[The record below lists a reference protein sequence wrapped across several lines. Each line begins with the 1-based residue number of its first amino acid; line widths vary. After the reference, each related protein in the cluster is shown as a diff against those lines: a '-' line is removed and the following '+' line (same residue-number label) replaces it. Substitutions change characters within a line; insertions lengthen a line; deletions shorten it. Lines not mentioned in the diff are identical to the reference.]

1 MSVLSTPSPWP
12 EQLAAGLLGGV
23 DPADADET
31 PTNDLLLGMAE
42 IDRGRASLAYAE
54 YRSAAVLYDRYVA
67 AKLVEPSA
75 SGFVTDGYADCAARI
90 ARARGIGQRAAEKLL
105 SEAVSLR
112 DRLPEVFDCLGEGI
126 IAPWQAQL
134 AVTRTEL
141 LDESAAAPLVDA
153 EIAALL
159 RTRKGTWSR
168 ARMRDM
174 IDRVVYRHDPDAVRQ
189 RRKDALDARGVW
201 TAELEDG
208 TGEITAVGAAEDV
221 RVAAARVAGLAKA
234 VCANDPRTVQQRRSD
249 AMFALLS
256 GTVFECDCGREECDA
271 QIPDPA
277 TISAS
282 TALTPS
288 TAIMVHVVCDEAT
301 LAGTADNPA
310 FVEGHGLV
318 SGGHVRDIAARK
330 DSIVKPVI
338 GPQATANPDGTFTLP
353 AHLPSDPHRPSAA
366 LDTFLRIRDGYCVDP
381 GCVTSAWQGDGDHV
395 AEFDHDHPERG
406 GQTTADGMNIKCRPG
421 HVLKTFGEWVDDQW
435 RDCDGRLRTEYTTP
449 EGLILPGEAETNEDL
464 FPGLR
469 RIRFV
474 APAQGPPVGNAH
486 NTIATTRPRRGR
498 VADKHA
504 RRRAERARNRR
515 DRDERDRAAGP
526 PPF

>member
-12 EQLAAGLLGGV
+12 EQFAAGLLGGV
-23 DPADADET
+23 DPTDADET

-42 IDRGRASLAYAE
+42 IDRGRAALAYAE

-67 AKLVEPSA
+67 AKLVEPSP

-90 ARARGIGQRAAEKLL
+90 ARARGVGQRAAEKLL
-105 SEAVSLR
+105 GEAVSLR
-112 DRLPEVFDCLGEGI
+112 DRLPEVFDCLRDGI

-134 AVTRTEL
+134 TVTRTEL
-141 LDESAAAPLVDA
+141 VEESAAAPLVDA
-153 EIAALL
+153 EIAHLL
-159 RTRKGTWSR
+159 RTRKGVWSR

-201 TAELEDG
+201 TAVLEDG

-221 RVAAARVAGLAKA
+221 RIAAARVAGLAKA
-234 VCANDPRTVQQRRSD
+234 VCRNDPRTVQQRRSD

-256 GTVFECDCGREECDA
+256 GTGFECDCGRAECDA
-271 QIPDPA
+271 DIPDPS
-277 TISAS
+277 TI
-282 TALTPS
+282 TAPPS

-310 FVEGHGLV
+310 FVEGHGLI
-318 SGGHVRDIAARK
+318 SGEHVRDIAQRPDAV
-330 DSIVKPVI
+330 VKPVI
-338 GPQATANPDGTFTLP
+338 GPQAVANPDGSFTLP
-353 AHLPSDPHRPSAA
+353 AHQPSDPYRPSAA
-366 LDTFLRIRDGYCVDP
+366 LDTFLRIRDGYCADP

-395 AEFDHDHPERG
+395 AEFDHDHPEQG
-406 GQTTADGMNIKCRPG
+406 GQTTAEGMNIKCRPG
-421 HVLKTFGEWVDDQW
+421 HLLKTFGEWVDDQW
-435 RDCDGRLRTEYTTP
+435 RDSAGRLRTEYITP
-449 EGLILPGEAETNEDL
+449 EGLVLPGEAETNEDV

-486 NTIATTRPRRGR
+486 NGIDNTRPRRGR

-504 RRRAERARNRR
+504 RRRAERNRNRR
-515 DRDERDRAAGP
+515 ARDARDLAAGP